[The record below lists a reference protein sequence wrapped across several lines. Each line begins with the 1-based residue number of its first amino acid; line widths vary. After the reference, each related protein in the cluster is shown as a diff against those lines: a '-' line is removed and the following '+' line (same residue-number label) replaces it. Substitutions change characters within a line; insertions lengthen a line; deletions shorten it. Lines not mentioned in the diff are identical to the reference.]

1 MFPLLLTQPESRV
14 LPKKLIAKGS
24 FTTGLEP
31 SSFRG
36 TLFVRNPGL
45 GRIVCAESA
54 PVEST
59 TAIAAGKQI
68 LTTLID
74 PPSSRRL
81 PIAAYPHR
89 RQSRAGHR
97 QAGCSTE
104 KRHCRARGTSRP

>member
-45 GRIVCAESA
+45 GRIVCAETA
-54 PVEST
+54 PAEST

-74 PPSSRRL
+74 PPSSRRF
-81 PIAAYPHR
+81 PNSGYPPPPAQR
-89 RQSRAGHR
+89 GGAG
-97 QAGCSTE
+97 Q
-104 KRHCRARGTSRP
+104 ARGRNRQLMF